1 MELRVREDGES
12 EGRPVMGRIGVEP
25 NGDMIPRES
34 GQTSI
39 WSFIT
44 RGLDQPIKEEKQM
57 TVNSTARAEMR
68 AGAASHET
76 VDWHAIDWQKV
87 HRNVRRL
94 QARIVKAVQAGKW
107 GKAKALQRLLTHSFS
122 GKALA
127 IRRVTENQVNQLP
140 VMVDGHILGMLTC
153 DGIISFLRTL
163 REFGV

>member
-1 MELRVREDGES
+1 MELRAREDGES

-34 GQTSI
+34 GRTSI

-57 TVNSTARAEMR
+57 TVNSTAQAEMR

-94 QARIVKAVQAGKW
+94 
-107 GKAKALQRLLTHSFS
+107 
-122 GKALA
+122 
-127 IRRVTENQVNQLP
+127 
-140 VMVDGHILGMLTC
+140 
-153 DGIISFLRTL
+153 
-163 REFGV
+163 